1 MLRQIE
7 VVKDLEVTPRSLRVW
22 EEVGLLGTV
31 GRNGRDHRTYTPE
44 QVDRV
49 RMILVGQMVGL
60 TLDEMKEILDVWSL
74 TEERKMRARV
84 RDHVERLNFLLPP
97 EYDL

>member
-1 MLRQIE
+1 MIRQIE
-7 VVKDLEVTPRSLRVW
+7 VVQDLGVTPRSLRVW
-22 EEVGLLGTV
+22 EDAGLLGSV
-31 GRNGRDHRTYTPE
+31 ARNDRDHRTYTAD

-60 TLDEMKEILDVWSL
+60 TLDEMKEILDLWSM

-84 RDHVERLNFLLPP
+84 REHVERLEFLLPP